1 METRFWHS
9 HYDYNVPASIRY
21 PRIPVQDLL
30 QRAANLFPDK
40 PASNLYGTEMTFWE
54 LRRQVLKMASA
65 MGAMGVKKGDRVAV
79 HLPNCPQYMI
89 AYYAAMTLGAIVVN
103 LNPMYTAEELKAII
117 RNTGVTTLFTFDL
130 VLPNIRLLC
139 ADAEIPRVVV
149 TKVTDYIQGMKVST
163 PASLELEKGWMH
175 FSLLLEG
182 GNHTP
187 SLRVAIL
194 PDDPALIQFT
204 GGTTGIPKGAVLT
217 HANIIAAT
225 MQANQWGAHLNQLTP
240 PEKRIVLSMLPFF
253 HVYGDI
259 VAMNWAVFSCATQIL
274 VPRFD
279 IDELMGILTRFERIS
294 FFPAVPTMLNAIL
307 NHPKADEMELGK
319 KFGLLNSG
327 GAPCPL
333 ALIEKARDMGIAFSE
348 GWGMSETTSVGLA
361 NPNFGLMKPGSVGIP
376 VPDTDVRVVNP
387 EDGVTDMPRGE
398 RGELILK
405 GPQVMQGY
413 WNNPDETDGQIKN
426 GWLHTGDVAIQDEDG
441 YIFIVDRTKDMIIA
455 SGYNVYPREV
465 DEVVFQHPKVSEAVT
480 IGVPDAYRGET
491 IKTFVALKPGQT
503 ATAEEIIE
511 FCKDKLAPYKR
522 PRSIEF
528 KDNLPKSA
536 VGKVLRK
543 VLRAEEEARLKKDV

>member
-1 METRFWHS
+1 MEARFWHT
-9 HYDYNVPASIRY
+9 HYDYNVPTSIRY
-21 PRIPVQDLL
+21 PRIPVQDML
-30 QRAANLFPDK
+30 QRAANLYPDK
-40 PASNLYGTEMTFWE
+40 PASILYGTEMTFWE
-54 LRRQVLKMASA
+54 LRRRVLKMANA
-65 MGAMGVKKGDRVAV
+65 LNGMGVKQGDRVAV

-89 AYYAAMTLGAIVVN
+89 AYYAAMTLGAVVVN

-117 RNTGVTTLFTFDL
+117 KNTGVTTLFTFDL
-130 VLPNIRLLC
+130 VLPYIRLLC
-139 ADAEIPRVVV
+139 AETEIPRVVV
-149 TKVTDYIQGMKVST
+149 TKVSDYIQGMKVST
-163 PASLELEKGWMH
+163 PESLELDEGWLH
-175 FSLLLEG
+175 FSEILDAAQ
-182 GNHTP
+182 NIIP
-187 SLRVAIL
+187 LRVAIR

-225 MQANQWGAHLNQLTP
+225 MQANQWGAHLNQMTP

-259 VAMNWAVFSCATQIL
+259 VALNWAIFSCATQIL

-279 IDELMGILTRFERIS
+279 IDELMGMLTRFERIT
-294 FFPAVPTMLNAIL
+294 FFPAVPTMLNAVL
-307 NHPKADEMELGK
+307 NHPKAEEMELGK

-333 ALIEKARDMGIAFSE
+333 TLIEKARDMGIAISE
-348 GWGMSETTSVGLA
+348 GWGMSETTSVGMA
-361 NPNFGLMKPGSVGIP
+361 NPNFGFMKPGSVGIP
-376 VPDTDVRVVNP
+376 LPDTDVRVVNP

-413 WNNPDETDGQIKN
+413 WNNPEETNGQIKN
-426 GWLHTGDVAIQDEDG
+426 GWLYTGDVAIQDEDG
-441 YIFIVDRTKDMIIA
+441 YVFIVDRTKDMIIA

-465 DEVVFQHPKVSEAVT
+465 DEVVFRHPKVSEAVT

-491 IKTFVALKPGQT
+491 IKTYVSLKPGQT

-522 PRSIEF
+522 PKSIEF
-528 KDNLPKSA
+528 RVDLPKSA

-543 VLRAEEEARLKKDV
+543 VLRAEEEARLKKDH